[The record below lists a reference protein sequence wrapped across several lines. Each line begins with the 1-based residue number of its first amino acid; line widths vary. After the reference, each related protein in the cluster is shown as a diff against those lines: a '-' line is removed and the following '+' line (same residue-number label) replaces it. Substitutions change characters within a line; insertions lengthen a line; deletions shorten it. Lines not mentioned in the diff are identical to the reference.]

1 MATKTSSHRNQ
12 NDTPIRDIL
21 IFRSRVVFA
30 IIAILAI
37 AVLYKLS
44 RIQFVE
50 KKKWLAKVEK
60 VQRQTRT
67 IRAMRGNIYA
77 SDGKSLLATS
87 VPKYRIGIDPRR
99 AKQALFD
106 AKIDSLCYMLSW
118 TLKEKTPLEYKI
130 EIVKARE
137 SGKVKFI
144 SLSNKL
150 LSYEE
155 KAKIKKFPLFREGPM
170 RGGGKFEQLERRVM
184 PFDDMALRTIGK
196 LDRDTQT
203 RGNFGLEASFN
214 NYLAGKNGFGVF
226 QRLPGGT
233 WKPVEDSPE
242 VRPEA
247 GFDVI
252 ATIDV
257 NFQDIAESALK
268 KQVTE
273 MGAKYGSVVVMEVA
287 TGEIKA
293 MTNLSRRVD
302 STTNT
307 IKYIEDFN
315 YAVRGGT
322 DPGSTFK
329 LATMVALLEK
339 GNFGLND
346 YMADC
351 QGHVMHRGLEMPCSE
366 SHGKLTAKGVFEH
379 SCNVGIYRMIQKYF
393 GLSKL
398 DEFVS
403 YMHKFKLNEPVI
415 GTQLKN
421 ETKPI
426 IHNSKSETYSFTT
439 FPWMSI
445 GYESRMTPLQ
455 MLAFYNAIANKGF
468 WVQPL
473 LVKEIRQADQSIEK
487 FLAAKDPNPICSDE
501 TIRKVWSMM
510 AGVVENGT
518 AKNIDVESNSYKVK
532 VAGKTGTSQKRENGY
547 QKGKYYTAFIGFFP
561 ADNPKYSCAVVI
573 DEPQGGNLYAR
584 DVAAPVFREIA
595 DKIFGYD
602 VYMHT
607 AVNKKGNIKNLEAH
621 QKAGYAEDFRT
632 VAEGF
637 GLQNSPTQSGW
648 VRAVNAG
655 TNWQKI
661 NENTT
666 DVPNIQGLSLRDA
679 LPLLENKGF
688 KVKYSGIGKI
698 TEYALIDR
706 KVVALVLK

>member
-1 MATKTSSHRNQ
+1 MAIKTSSKNQ
-12 NDTPIRDIL
+12 NDKPIRDIL

-30 IIAILAI
+30 VVAILAI
-37 AVLYKLS
+37 AVLYKVS

-106 AKIDSLCYMLSW
+106 AKIDSLCYLLSW
-118 TLKEKTPLEYKI
+118 TLKEKSPLEYKI

-137 SGKVKFI
+137 SGKVKFV

-150 LSYEE
+150 ISYEE
-155 KAKIKKFPLFREGPM
+155 KAKIKKFPLFREGAM
-170 RGGGKFEQLERRVM
+170 KGGGKFEQLERRVM

-203 RGNFGLEASFN
+203 RGNFGIEASFN

-233 WKPVEDSPE
+233 WKPVDDSPE

-252 ATIDV
+252 ATVDV
-257 NFQDIAESALK
+257 NIQDIVESALK
-268 KQVTE
+268 KQVTS
-273 MGAKYGSVVVMEVA
+273 MGAKYGSAIVMEVA

-293 MTNLSRRVD
+293 ITNLSRRVD

-346 YMADC
+346 FMATC
-351 QGHVMHRGLEMPCSE
+351 EGSVMHRGTEMKCSE
-366 SHGKLTAKGVFEH
+366 KHGNLTAKEVFEH

-403 YMHKFKLNEPVI
+403 YMHKFKLHEPVI

-426 IHNSKSETYSFTT
+426 IHNSKSETYSSTT

-455 MLAFYNAIANKGF
+455 MLTFYNAIANKGF

-473 LVKEIRQADQSIEK
+473 LVKEIRQADQLIEK
-487 FLAAKDPNPICSDE
+487 FEAAKDPTPICSDE
-501 TIRKVWSMM
+501 TIKKVWAMM

-518 AKNIDVESNSYKVK
+518 AKNIDTGNCK
-532 VAGKTGTSQKRENGY
+532 VAGKTGTSQKRESGY
-547 QKGKYYTAFIGFFP
+547 QQGKYYTAFIGFFP
-561 ADNPKYSCAVVI
+561 ANNPKYSCAVII

-595 DKIFGYD
+595 DKVFGYD
-602 VYMHT
+602 VYMHM
-607 AVNKKGNIKNLEAH
+607 AVNKKINIKNLELH
-621 QKAGYAEDFRT
+621 QKAGYAEDFRS

-648 VRAVNAG
+648 VRNTSSGTA
-655 TNWQKI
+655 TNWKKI
-661 NENTT
+661 NENTE
-666 DVPNIQGLSLRDA
+666 DVPNIQGLTLRDA

-688 KVKYSGIGKI
+688 RVRYSGFGKI
-698 TEYALIDR
+698 AEYALTEK
-706 KVVALVLK
+706 KVVSLVLK